1 MAYYKNVND
10 MFCANKKN
18 EYLCLR
24 SINKNMT
31 RGMKKYMKQA
41 LLALIVA
48 FSAVAQLH
56 AGNEKQTTMYAF
68 AYGICFNDSVVYLS
82 SVARLNQVSVDG
94 KTKFLNNRS
103 FYVSAFKR
111 YLEEKYSK
119 PYTCAL
125 FFSTKRDK
133 LEKKYLKVKRIA
145 QKEKTTRL
153 MEVPITDFD
162 LSTTVIWDENVQNE
176 SEQK

>member
-1 MAYYKNVND
+1 M
-10 MFCANKKN
+10 
-18 EYLCLR
+18 
-24 SINKNMT
+24 
-31 RGMKKYMKQA
+31 
-41 LLALIVA
+41 
-48 FSAVAQLH
+48 
-56 AGNEKQTTMYAF
+56 
-68 AYGICFNDSVVYLS
+68 
-82 SVARLNQVSVDG
+82 ARLNQVSVDG

-103 FYVSAFKR
+103 IYVSAFKR

-119 PYTCAL
+119 TYTCAL

-162 LSTTVIWDENVQNE
+162 LSTTVILDENVQNE